1 MARTFSGRQ
10 KHSGQSMLSAWMQ
23 DSAEIAGIKD
33 YQAKQAAKAQA
44 DLAVA
49 ADVPAEEHWQESECS
64 CRDLPDGRSYTCPAC
79 LKRQRDED
87 LVDHFE
93 VHL

>member
-1 MARTFSGRQ
+1 MAPFRQ
-10 KHSGQSMLSAWMQ
+10 QHRGQSNLSEWMQ
-23 DSAEIAGIKD
+23 RTAEIAGIKD

-44 DLAVA
+44 DLAVV

-64 CRDLPDGRSYTCPAC
+64 CYELPDGRSYTCAAC

-87 LVDHFE
+87 LADYSE
-93 VHL
+93 VRLV